1 MADKQ
6 GKKKTPGV
14 RNDGRKNGK
23 KFNKKRFNLDAKGRP
38 LTGRGKPTG
47 RSIKGMKVCAYYCGC
62 SKCRSLYAIGL
73 TPAAA

>member
-1 MADKQ
+1 MANKD
-6 GKKKTPGV
+6 GKKKTSGV

-47 RSIKGMKVCAYYCGC
+47 RSIKGKKACAYYCDC
-62 SKCRSLYAIGL
+62 STCKRNDVIDL
-73 TPAAA
+73 TRVAA